1 MKFWINIICI
11 LVAFSCVF
19 CDKKMAD
26 TSYAD
31 SVRSATDSL
40 ELRKANDSIA
50 LAKAKEEL
58 NAIFGKWEL
67 KSFVD
72 NFGDPTKDQY
82 LISFVEG
89 KFSNS
94 ATSNSYLFVEVL
106 ITKKSAGIFL
116 KEYDVARPPQK
127 FNSSVQ
133 IQMKNEKEEKLILN
147 TSGVW
152 NQSGGIRLDNN
163 IGDYYHGTFKKFK
176 DFIVKSSGP
185 IKVVILDDYS
195 SVYNFS
201 IIPGDFNDKFSK
213 L

>member
-1 MKFWINIICI
+1 MKAWIKTVVI
-11 LVAFSCVF
+11 LLAVLCFSCE
-19 CDKKMAD
+19 KKVAD
-26 TSYAD
+26 TSYVD
-31 SVRSATDSL
+31 SVRRTADSL
-40 ELRKANDSIA
+40 KLQKANDSIA
-50 LAKAKEEL
+50 LVKAKEEL
-58 NAIFGKWEL
+58 NAIFGKWEV

-72 NFGDPTKDQY
+72 NFGDPTKEQY
-82 LISFVEG
+82 LISFIEG

-127 FNSSVQ
+127 FSGSVQ
-133 IQMKNEKEEKLILN
+133 IQMKNEKDEKLILN

-152 NQSGGIRLDNN
+152 NQTGGIRLDNN

-176 DFIVKSSGP
+176 DFIAKSSGP
-185 IKVVILDDYS
+185 IKVVIFDDYS

-201 IIPGDFNDKFSK
+201 ITPADFSDKLSK
-213 L
+213 I